1 MKHSF
6 WSEGLRPFF
15 LLGAAFAALSIPL
28 WVLLV
33 SGAIDL
39 PLRGGALAW
48 HIHET
53 LFGFIAAAMAGFLT
67 TAVPQWTGAKP
78 IAGAPLALLVLL
90 WLAGRV
96 AWIVSGAL
104 PGWLVAAIDI
114 AFLPALCIALGA
126 SIVRVRQWRNLPVIV
141 LVSILA
147 AANAAVHA
155 EMLDLWADGLMTG
168 SRLGLLTVIVL
179 VSLIGGRVVP
189 AFTRNALA
197 AAGRPAEIAPPA
209 RLAVLGNIAVAA
221 AGALIVLDAP
231 PVAAGAAALAAAGLA
246 AVRLAAWRGWQARH
260 IPLLWVLHL
269 AWFWVP
275 AGLAL
280 YGLALL
286 DGGVPESAAIHALS
300 VGAAATMI
308 VAVSSRAALGHTGRP
323 LVAPRPMVAAY
334 LLLTLSAITRVL
346 AALDAGMGA
355 ALLHLSA
362 ACWSA
367 AFALFFLVYL
377 PILTGPRLEPG
388 PPPDPASDPAPNPA
402 Q

>member
-1 MKHSF
+1 MRHPF

-33 SGAIDL
+33 SGIVDL

-78 IAGAPLALLVLL
+78 IAGTPLALLVLL
-90 WLAGRV
+90 WLAGRA

-104 PGWLVAAIDI
+104 PGWLVAAIDL

-197 AAGRPAEIAPPA
+197 AAGQPAEIAPSA
-209 RLAVLGNIAVAA
+209 RLAAFGNIAVAA

-246 AVRLAAWRGWQARH
+246 TVRLAAWQGWRTRH
-260 IPLLWVLHL
+260 IPLLWILHL

-286 DGGVPESAAIHALS
+286 GAIAEGAAIHALS
-300 VGAAATMI
+300 VGAAATMVMAI
-308 VAVSSRAALGHTGRP
+308 SSRAALGHTGRP

-334 LLLTLSAITRVL
+334 LLLTLSAIARVL
-346 AALDAGMGA
+346 AALDDESGA
-355 ALLHLSA
+355 ALLHFSA

-367 AFALFFLVYL
+367 AFALFFLVYM
-377 PILTGPRLEPG
+377 PILTRSRAESGPT
-388 PPPDPASDPAPNPA
+388 PDRTPDPAPNPA
-402 Q
+402 P

>member
-1 MKHSF
+1 MRHPF

-48 HIHET
+48 HVHET
-53 LFGFIAAAMAGFLT
+53 LFGFVAAAMAGFLT

-90 WLAGRV
+90 WLAGRA
-96 AWIVSGAL
+96 AWIVSGAV

-114 AFLPALCIALGA
+114 AFLPALCCALGA

-147 AANAAVHA
+147 LANAAIHA
-155 EMLDLWADGLMTG
+155 ALLDLWADGLMTG
-168 SRLGLLTVIVL
+168 ARLGLLTAIVL
-179 VSLIGGRVVP
+179 VSLIGGRIVP
-189 AFTRNALA
+189 AFTRNALV
-197 AAGRPAEIAPPA
+197 AAGRPAGNPPHA
-209 RLAVLGNIAVAA
+209 GLAAFGNIAVAA

-231 PVAAGAAALAAAGLA
+231 PIVAGPAALAAAGLA
-246 AVRLAAWRGWQARH
+246 AVRLAAWRGWQIRH

-269 AWFWVP
+269 AWLWVP

-286 DGGVPESAAIHALS
+286 DGGAPESAAIHALS
-300 VGAAATMI
+300 VGAAATM
-308 VAVSSRAALGHTGRP
+308 VMAVSSRAALGHTGRA
-323 LVAPRPMVAAY
+323 LVAPRPMVGAY

-346 AALDAGMGA
+346 AALDAGSGA

-377 PILTGPRLEPG
+377 PILTRPRVESGPAL
-388 PPPDPASDPAPNPA
+388 DPAPTPV